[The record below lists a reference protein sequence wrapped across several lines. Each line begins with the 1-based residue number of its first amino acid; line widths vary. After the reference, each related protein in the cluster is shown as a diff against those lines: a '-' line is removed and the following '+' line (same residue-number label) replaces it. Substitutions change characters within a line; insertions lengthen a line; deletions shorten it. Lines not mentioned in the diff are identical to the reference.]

1 MTFSE
6 AEIFCMPA
14 ADISG
19 IWNERLAFSK
29 FHYEMQ
35 QLLNLANGKS
45 ESIWIGV
52 DDRDKD
58 GNWTD
63 SLGIF

>member
-45 ESIWIGV
+45 IWIGV